1 MIRIQYTQR
10 SKPNVLQSAIVD
22 RYAIYILNGAVM
34 LTLHF
39 DNGTQEHVSDI
50 IQFEESA

>member
-22 RYAIYILNGAVM
+22 RYAVYTLNSEINLV
-34 LTLHF
+34 LYF
-39 DNGTQEHVSDI
+39 DNGTETWVSNI
-50 IQFEESA
+50 IQFEEV